1 MLESRT
7 GAEAGADTVTA
18 ILGQDHRRLDGLLAD
33 AKRALTAGERPRA
46 AALFAAF
53 RDGLER
59 HIVAEEEV
67 LFPAFEA
74 LTGITTGPTRVMRAE
89 HADIRAYLAEVANR
103 LAAGGGEGLATP
115 LASLTALLYAHNGKE
130 ERILYPATD
139 RAAGAA
145 GTLAALV
152 ARIEL

>member
-1 MLESRT
+1 MLHGLD
-7 GAEAGADTVTA
+7 GATDATFTA

-33 AKRALTAGERPRA
+33 AKRALRAGEIARA
-46 AALFAAF
+46 SELFSAF

-67 LFPAFEA
+67 LFPAFET
-74 LTGITTGPTRVMRAE
+74 LTGVTAGPTRVMRAE
-89 HADIRAYLAEVANR
+89 HANLRALLREIAER
-103 LAAGGGEGLATP
+103 LAQHGHESLTTP

-145 GTLAALV
+145 GTLAGLLEKLAL
-152 ARIEL
+152 

>member
-1 MLESRT
+1 MPEQQRSAT
-7 GAEAGADTVTA
+7 PDPTVTDL
-18 ILGQDHRRLDGLLAD
+18 LGQDHRRLDALLAD
-33 AKRALTAGERPRA
+33 GKRALTAGERERA

-59 HIVAEEEV
+59 HIVAEEQV
-67 LFPAFEA
+67 LFPAFES
-74 LTGITTGPTRVMRAE
+74 LTGVTDGPTRVMRAE
-89 HADIRAYLAEVANR
+89 HAELRKLLDEIAARVAHGG
-103 LAAGGGEGLATP
+103 AGGLATP

-139 RAAGAA
+139 RAASAA

-152 ARIEL
+152 GRIEL